1 MLTVLEHYQ
10 YFQYLLQINC
20 KMSKIF
26 KSYLIRALGT
36 KILCE
41 MTPIYNPHST
51 NSASAKALRVIIGI
65 WILTCFILAAGYSGT
80 LRSFLISPIYN
91 KPINNVEEVIHL
103 KIFTK
108 IILVIWKSEFLYIG
122 TGIRNSMGDGSLWR
136 RRTGSYGN

>member
-1 MLTVLEHYQ
+1 
-10 YFQYLLQINC
+10 
-20 KMSKIF
+20 MSKIF

-91 KPINNVEEVIHL
+91 KPINNVEEVVIH
-103 KIFTK
+103 
-108 IILVIWKSEFLYIG
+108 
-122 TGIRNSMGDGSLWR
+122 
-136 RRTGSYGN
+136 